1 MKDRGLGALII
12 LFSLIF
18 MVGYFVWS
26 FPWIF
31 GETVKNVIGPISE
44 WAFKLPV
51 ALAVYTIL
59 AIILWIGY
67 TMATTPPPMP
77 LERPLEIERE
87 EVSRIK
93 GEGEEEER

>member
-1 MKDRGLGALII
+1 MNDKSLGAFIV

-18 MVGYFVWS
+18 MAGYFVWA

-31 GETVKNVIGPISE
+31 GETVNNLIGPISE

-51 ALAVYTIL
+51 ALAVYMIL

-87 EVSRIK
+87 EVSGIK
-93 GEGEEEER
+93 ETEEEER